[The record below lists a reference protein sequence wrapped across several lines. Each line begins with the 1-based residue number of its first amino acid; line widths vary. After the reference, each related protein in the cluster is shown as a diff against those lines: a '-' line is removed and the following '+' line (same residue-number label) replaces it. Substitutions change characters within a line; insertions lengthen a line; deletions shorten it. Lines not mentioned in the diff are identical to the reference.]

1 MKIFVKTIILMV
13 SLFILLGATD
23 VTIEDIENELD
34 ALPKTTYESFQ
45 CDIQIQL
52 DGKVIGESKLYR
64 QGSKE
69 RIEIMPS
76 VKSEFSQELT
86 IIKDSV
92 NTYTK
97 TEEGWVKGENSMNSI
112 NNITSME
119 KNWASVLKKKDAE
132 VEEVKNRKAIVRFK
146 ETENVMGI
154 GKGRVG
160 IDLDNGNILF
170 YELETPMGSSKMI
183 FEYDT
188 KKGLSYLKG
197 IKVTS
202 NYKDMQGLMDIEFNN
217 VRINED
223 MKSNLF
229 KINEDD
235 LIKWGV
241 LWENLF

>member
-1 MKIFVKTIILMV
+1 MKIFIRAIILMTF
-13 SLFILLGATD
+13 LFILLGATD

-34 ALPKTTYESFQ
+34 ALPKKTYESFQ
-45 CDIQIQL
+45 CDIQITL

-64 QGSKE
+64 QGDKE

-76 VKSEFSQELT
+76 AKSEFAQSMT
-86 IIKDSV
+86 IIKDSM

-97 TEEGWVKGENSMNSI
+97 TEEGWVKGVNNMNSVADI
-112 NNITSME
+112 SSME

-146 ETENVMGI
+146 ETENMMGI
-154 GKGRVG
+154 GKGRAG

-170 YELETPMGSSKMI
+170 YELETSMGNTKMI

-197 IKVTS
+197 IKMTS
-202 NYKDMQGLMDIEFNN
+202 NYKDMQGLMDIEFKD

-223 MKSNLF
+223 MKSSLF

-235 LIKWGV
+235 LTK
-241 LWENLF
+241 